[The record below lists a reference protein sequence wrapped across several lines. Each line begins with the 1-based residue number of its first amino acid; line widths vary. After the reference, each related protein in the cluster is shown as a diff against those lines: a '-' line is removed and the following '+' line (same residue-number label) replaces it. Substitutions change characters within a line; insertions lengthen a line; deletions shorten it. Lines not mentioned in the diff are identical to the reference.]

1 LTRSASGQDYRFGQ
15 KLLGDCNLEH
25 QIVASC
31 RQLSHGIIS
40 SMNSAND
47 LTGGSRLRSAHW
59 YAGDDR
65 HAYIHRAWMRRGL
78 PGDAFTGRPHIAIA
92 NTASDLTPC
101 NAHLT
106 EVAAS
111 VKNGVYEAGG
121 IPLELPVVSLGETLL
136 RPTAMLWRNMAA
148 MATEEMLRANPID
161 GVVLLGGCDKTIP
174 ALLMA
179 AASVDIPAVV
189 VPGGPMLTGTFRG
202 VSLGCG
208 TDVWRLS
215 EEVRAGTLSA
225 EEFTRSESAMIRSRG
240 HCNTMGT
247 ASTMAL
253 VAEALGTVVPGVAG
267 TPAADSR
274 LLEAAHGTGRLVVEM
289 VAADRR
295 PSTFLT
301 HASFANAIVTMAAV
315 GGSTNAVVHLLAI
328 AGRLGIDLTLDDFDR
343 IGSHVPLLVD
353 LQPAG
358 RFLMDDFFRA
368 GGLLAVLREVRDLL
382 DPTAVTVTGR
392 PLVDYLDAAP
402 IWDPEVIRLRREP
415 LLTEGGIAVLRG
427 NLAPDGTIIKP
438 AAASPHLIQH
448 RGRALVFDSIE
459 DFNTRIDDP
468 DLEVD
473 ADTVLV
479 LRGCGPKGYPGM
491 PEVSNMPLPKKLLAQ
506 GVRDMVRICDGR
518 MSGTAYGTVVLHV
531 APEAAA
537 GGPLALVQTGD
548 EITLDVPGRTLTLE
562 VADEDLQN
570 RRPNAAT
577 LAGFANPVRGWE
589 RLYIDHVQQAD
600 SGADLDFLIG
610 ATGDHVSRDSH

>member
-1 LTRSASGQDYRFGQ
+1 
-15 KLLGDCNLEH
+15 
-25 QIVASC
+25 
-31 RQLSHGIIS
+31 
-40 SMNSAND
+40 
-47 LTGGSRLRSAHW
+47 
-59 YAGDDR
+59 
-65 HAYIHRAWMRRGL
+65 
-78 PGDAFTGRPHIAIA
+78 
-92 NTASDLTPC
+92 
-101 NAHLT
+101 
-106 EVAAS
+106 
-111 VKNGVYEAGG
+111 
-121 IPLELPVVSLGETLL
+121 
-136 RPTAMLWRNMAA
+136 
-148 MATEEMLRANPID
+148 
-161 GVVLLGGCDKTIP
+161 
-174 ALLMA
+174 
-179 AASVDIPAVV
+179 
-189 VPGGPMLTGTFRG
+189 
-202 VSLGCG
+202 
-208 TDVWRLS
+208 
-215 EEVRAGTLSA
+215 
-225 EEFTRSESAMIRSRG
+225 
-240 HCNTMGT
+240 
-247 ASTMAL
+247 
-253 VAEALGTVVPGVAG
+253 
-267 TPAADSR
+267 
-274 LLEAAHGTGRLVVEM
+274 
-289 VAADRR
+289 
-295 PSTFLT
+295 
-301 HASFANAIVTMAAV
+301 MAAV

-427 NLAPDGTIIKP
+427 NLAPDGAIIKP

-562 VADEDLQN
+562 VADEELQH

-600 SGADLDFLIG
+600 TGADLDFLVG
-610 ATGDHVSRDSH
+610 ATGDHVNRDSH

>member
-1 LTRSASGQDYRFGQ
+1 
-15 KLLGDCNLEH
+15 
-25 QIVASC
+25 
-31 RQLSHGIIS
+31 
-40 SMNSAND
+40 
-47 LTGGSRLRSAHW
+47 
-59 YAGDDR
+59 
-65 HAYIHRAWMRRGL
+65 
-78 PGDAFTGRPHIAIA
+78 
-92 NTASDLTPC
+92 
-101 NAHLT
+101 
-106 EVAAS
+106 
-111 VKNGVYEAGG
+111 
-121 IPLELPVVSLGETLL
+121 
-136 RPTAMLWRNMAA
+136 MLWRNMAA

-179 AASVDIPAVV
+179 AASVDLPAVV

-202 VSLGCG
+202 VALGCG

-215 EEVRAGTLSA
+215 EEVRASTLSA

-253 VAEALGTVVPGVAG
+253 VAEALGMVVPGVAG

-274 LLEAAHGTGRLVVEM
+274 LLQAAHGAGRLVVEM
-289 VAADRR
+289 VGASRR
-295 PSTFLT
+295 PSTLLT
-301 HASFANAIVTMAAV
+301 RASFANAIVAMAAV

-328 AGRLGIDLTLDDFDR
+328 AGRLGIDLRLDDFDR
-343 IGSHVPLLVD
+343 LGSHVPLLVD

-368 GGLLAVLREVRDLL
+368 GGLLAALREVRDLL
-382 DPTAVTVTGR
+382 DPTALTVTGR

-402 IWDPEVIRLRREP
+402 VWDPEVIRPRGKP

-427 NLAPDGTIIKP
+427 NLAPDGAIIKP

-459 DFNTRIDDP
+459 DFHNRIDDP
-468 DLEVD
+468 ELDVD

-537 GGPLALVQTGD
+537 GGPLALAQTGD

-562 VADEDLQN
+562 VSEDELQR

-577 LAGFANPVRGWE
+577 LTGFAHPVRGWE
-589 RLYIDHVQQAD
+589 RLYIDHVRQAD
-600 SGADLDFLIG
+600 TGADLDFLVG

>member
-1 LTRSASGQDYRFGQ
+1 M
-15 KLLGDCNLEH
+15 K
-25 QIVASC
+25 
-31 RQLSHGIIS
+31 
-40 SMNSAND
+40 
-47 LTGGSRLRSAHW
+47 LRSAQW
-59 YAGDDR
+59 YAGQDR
-65 HAYIHRAWMRRGL
+65 NAYIHRAWMRRGV
-78 PGDAFTGRPHIAIA
+78 PGDAFDGRPQIALA

-111 VKNGVYEAGG
+111 VRDGVYEAGG
-121 IPLELPVVSLGETLL
+121 IPLELPVVSLGETQM

-179 AASVDIPAVV
+179 AASVDLPAVV

-202 VSLGCG
+202 WPLGCG

-215 EEVRAGTLSA
+215 EEVRAGTLSQ
-225 EEFTRSESAMIRSRG
+225 EQFTRSESAMIRSRG

-267 TPAADSR
+267 TPAPDSR
-274 LLEAAHGTGRLVVEM
+274 LLEAAHGTGRLAVEL

-295 PSTFLT
+295 PGTFVT
-301 HASFANAIVTMAAV
+301 KASFHNAIVALAAI

-343 IGSHVPLLVD
+343 VGSRVPLLVD
-353 LQPAG
+353 LLPAG
-358 RFLMDDFFRA
+358 RFLMEDFHRA

-382 DPTAVTVTGR
+382 DPEALTVTGR
-392 PLVDYLDAAP
+392 PLVTYLDDAP
-402 IWDPEVIRLRREP
+402 IWDGDVIRTRAEP
-415 LLTEGGIAVLRG
+415 LVAEGGIAVLRG
-427 NLAPDGTIIKP
+427 NLAPDGAVIKP
-438 AAASPHLIQH
+438 AAASPHLLRH
-448 RGRALVFDSIE
+448 RGRAVVFDSIE
-459 DFNTRIDDP
+459 DFHARIDDP
-468 DLEVD
+468 DLDVD
-473 ADTVLV
+473 ADSVLV

-491 PEVSNMPLPKKLLAQ
+491 PEVSNMPLPKKLLEQ
-506 GVRDMVRICDGR
+506 GVRDMVRVCDGR

-537 GGPLALVQTGD
+537 GGPLAVVRTGD
-548 EITLDVPGRTLTLE
+548 VISLDVAARRIDVEVPAGELARRT
-562 VADEDLQN
+562 
-570 RRPNAAT
+570 PNKAT
-577 LAGFANPVRGWE
+577 LAGFAHPRRGWE
-589 RLYIDHVQQAD
+589 RLYVDHVLQAD
-600 SGADLDFLIG
+600 AGADLDFLVG
-610 ATGDHVSRDSH
+610 SSGSEVSRESH